1 MHAHSAHCRTGAV
14 QIEPLQGITMN
25 TVSDALAMRG
35 AVEVA
40 PATPE
45 RVTSWAAIAAG
56 AVAAAA
62 LSLILLALGTGLGL
76 SAVSPWSYE
85 GASAKSIG
93 IAGAAWLLLMSAL
106 ASGLG
111 GYLAGRLRAKWI
123 DVDADEAFFRD
134 TAHGFLAWA
143 VATVISAAVLTSAAS
158 SMVGTAVKT
167 TAGTGAVV
175 AGTAV
180 GGAAG
185 AASASDAT
193 RDYFVD
199 MMFRGG
205 KRAGPAADDAGM
217 RREAAGILTTALTGE
232 MAPGD
237 RAYLAQE
244 IVQRTGMPA
253 ADADQLVTLTVN
265 AAKAQADAAAAKARE
280 VAEAAR
286 QATAYTAL
294 WVFASLLLGA
304 FSASL
309 AATWGGKQREP
320 ESYLRRRI

>member
-1 MHAHSAHCRTGAV
+1 
-14 QIEPLQGITMN
+14 MN

-45 RVTSWAAIAAG
+45 RATSWAAIAAG

-143 VATVISAAVLTSAAS
+143 VATVISAAILTSAAS
-158 SMVGTAVKT
+158 SMAGTAVKA
-167 TAGTGAVV
+167 TAGAGAVV
-175 AGTAV
+175 AGAAV
-180 GGAAG
+180 GGGAAG
-185 AASASDAT
+185 AANAPDAT

-205 KRAGPAADDAGM
+205 KPADPGAYDAGM
-217 RREAAGILTTALTGE
+217 RREAAGILTNALTGE
-232 MAPGD
+232 MPQGD
-237 RAYLAQE
+237 RAYLARV

-265 AAKAQADAAAAKARE
+265 AAKATGGRRGGQGTRSRGGGPQGHGLHGALGVRVTSARRFLRIARGD
-280 VAEAAR
+280 VGRQAAR
-286 QATAYTAL
+286 RYGL
-294 WVFASLLLGA
+294 
-304 FSASL
+304 
-309 AATWGGKQREP
+309 P
-320 ESYLRRRI
+320 P

>member
-1 MHAHSAHCRTGAV
+1 
-14 QIEPLQGITMN
+14 MN

-40 PATPE
+40 PSTPE
-45 RVTSWAAIAAG
+45 RATSWAAIAAG

-143 VATVISAAVLTSAAS
+143 VATVISAAILTSAAS
-158 SMVGTAVKT
+158 SMAGTAVK
-167 TAGTGAVV
+167 APVRGAVV
-175 AGTAV
+175 AGAAV
-180 GGAAG
+180 EASPAG
-185 AASASDAT
+185 AP
-193 RDYFVD
+193 
-199 MMFRGG
+199 MHL
-205 KRAGPAADDAGM
+205 M
-217 RREAAGILTTALTGE
+217 RRATTSST
-232 MAPGD
+232 
-237 RAYLAQE
+237 
-244 IVQRTGMPA
+244 
-253 ADADQLVTLTVN
+253 
-265 AAKAQADAAAAKARE
+265 
-280 VAEAAR
+280 
-286 QATAYTAL
+286 
-294 WVFASLLLGA
+294 
-304 FSASL
+304 
-309 AATWGGKQREP
+309 
-320 ESYLRRRI
+320 